1 MKSIPVNVKNPTD
14 KAADPLVVV
23 VSDDVIEMPVTVTFC
38 PVAALMTL
46 VRVEESSPLD

>member
-14 KAADPLVVV
+14 KAADPLVV